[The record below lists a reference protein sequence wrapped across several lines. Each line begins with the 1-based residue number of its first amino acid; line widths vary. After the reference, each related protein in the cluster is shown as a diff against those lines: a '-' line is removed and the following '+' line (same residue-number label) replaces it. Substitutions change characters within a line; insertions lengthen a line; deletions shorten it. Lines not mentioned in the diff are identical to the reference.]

1 MLPAL
6 RAQQEGTPGR
16 FLEVGTQVVTMR
28 VVQRFRT
35 TKLAMVAVVL
45 VALAL
50 SSCRATPVHTLQPAS
65 HERSCIVP
73 THDEEVLIGL
83 AVSGGGSRAALFA
96 VGAFQALAHLRVG
109 ADNRSLLEQVS
120 HISSV
125 SGGSLAS
132 AYFALR
138 KPPREIPML
147 ASDDAMT
154 EEYRQFFTNF
164 ADAMAHDYEG
174 PLFWRQLSH
183 FRWFNPAWTAK
194 SLAEVLAEEYL
205 GTATFAELAQ
215 REARGDSPRL
225 LINTTLYN
233 DGRRFL
239 LSSLPRQAS
248 RFDLIQNVF
257 ELSSGNGLLKEHE
270 TLLRARWESLLSVTP
285 QDLNLDL
292 CSLRVAAGVAG
303 SMSFPPIIGPIS
315 LQVSDEERFWH
326 VGDGG
331 LSDNTGAES
340 LLMVF
345 SKLLKEQRARK
356 ALILML
362 DSSFPFEVGGEALD
376 RRHEGF
382 TLFSYDF
389 SRIPSIMEERSIAYR
404 SLFFTLGQ
412 VQGLVPGARSLE
424 ILRLRHTDAEWA
436 EDLSDLPESCREEKV
451 DWKSPRD
458 VSRRL
463 AGIVTRLWL
472 KSTCDRDLVLT
483 AAAKVVAQNEAKIRT
498 FLEH

>member
-1 MLPAL
+1 MKVPAV
-6 RAQQEGTPGR
+6 RG
-16 FLEVGTQVVTMR
+16 
-28 VVQRFRT
+28 FRIW
-35 TKLAMVAVVL
+35 KFAAGAVVL
-45 VALAL
+45 LAVPLAL
-50 SSCRATPVHTLQPAS
+50 SACRTTPVYTLQPAPRQN
-65 HERSCIVP
+65 ECVVP
-73 THDEEVLIGL
+73 VHDSDVLIGL

-96 VGAFQALAHLRVG
+96 SGAFEALARLRVG
-109 ADNRSLLEQVS
+109 PDQRSLLEQVS

-138 KPPREIPML
+138 KPSREIPML
-147 ASDDAMT
+147 TPGGELT
-154 EEYRQFFTNF
+154 EEYQRFFTNF
-164 ADAMAHDYEG
+164 VEAMAHDYEG

-194 SLAEVLAEEYL
+194 SLAEILAEEYL

-239 LSSLPRQAS
+239 LSSMPREAS

-270 TLLRARWESLLSVTP
+270 SLLRARWESLLSVTP

-292 CSLRVAAGVAG
+292 CPLRVAAGVAG

-315 LQVSDEERFWH
+315 LQVSNSERFWH

-331 LSDNTGAES
+331 LSDNTGTES
-340 LLMVF
+340 RLMVF
-345 SKLLKEQRARK
+345 AKQLEEKRSSR

-376 RRHEGF
+376 RRNEGF

-412 VQGLVPGARSLE
+412 LQGLLPDAHSLA
-424 ILRLRHTDAEWA
+424 IIRLRHTDAEWN
-436 EDLSDLPESCREEKV
+436 EDLSDLPESCRNEKGN
-451 DWKSPRD
+451 WKSPRD

-463 AGIVTRLWL
+463 AGIVTRLWIE
-472 KSTCDRDLVLT
+472 STCDRDLVLT
-483 AAAKVVAQNEAKIRT
+483 AAAKVIAQNEGNIRR
-498 FLEH
+498 FLEE

>member
-1 MLPAL
+1 M
-6 RAQQEGTPGR
+6 GR
-16 FLEVGTQVVTMR
+16 FR
-28 VVQRFRT
+28 PW
-35 TKLAMVAVVL
+35 KAAAVAIVP

-50 SSCRATPVHTLQPAS
+50 SGCRATPVHTLQPATA
-65 HERSCIVP
+65 ERSCAVP
-73 THDEEVLIGL
+73 IHDEDVLIGL

-96 VGAFQALAHLRVG
+96 AGAFEALARLRVG
-109 ADNRSLLEQVS
+109 ADHRSLLERVS

-138 KPPREIPML
+138 KPPRDIPML
-147 ASDDAMT
+147 TRGGDVT
-154 EEYRQFFTNF
+154 EEYQRFFTNF
-164 ADAMAHDYEG
+164 VEAMAYDYEG
-174 PLFWRQLSH
+174 PLFWRQLSS

-194 SLAEVLAEEYL
+194 SLAEILAEEYL

-239 LSSLPRQAS
+239 LSSMPREAS

-270 TLLRARWESLLSVTP
+270 SLLRARWESLLSVTP

-292 CSLRVAAGVAG
+292 CPLRVAAGVAG

-315 LQVSDEERFWH
+315 LQVSDEQRFWH

-345 SKLLKEQRARK
+345 LKQLEEKRAGR

-362 DSSFPFEVGGEALD
+362 DSSFPFEVGGEVLD

-412 VQGLVPGARSLE
+412 LQGLLPDARTLE
-424 ILRLRHTDAEWA
+424 ILRLRHTDAEWKD
-436 EDLSDLPESCREEKV
+436 DLSDLPESCRNEKV
-451 DWKSPRD
+451 NWVSPRD

-472 KSTCDRDLVLT
+472 ESTCDRDLVLT
-483 AAAKVVAQNEAKIRT
+483 SAAKVVTQNEAKIRA